1 MTRNQLAKDIMTR
14 KVLTVQDDWTLPELA
29 RFLTDHSI
37 SGAPVIETEG
47 KLVGV
52 VSVTDVARAAG
63 SVTARWVEPSTLYHH
78 EGSLGPDDLDTL
90 VVEAPGDTIVRQ
102 IMTPVVFQVDVNST
116 VSQVADT
123 MVRGR
128 IHRVFVVEAGRVVG
142 VISAL
147 DLLKGFCE

>member
-1 MTRNQLAKDIMTR
+1 MTPNQLAKDIMTR
-14 KVLTVQDDWTLPELA
+14 TVLTVQTDWTLPELA

-37 SGAPVIETEG
+37 SGAPVTEADG
-47 KLVGV
+47 RLVGV

-63 SVTARWVEPSTLYHH
+63 NATTRWVEPSTLYHH
-78 EGSLGPDDLDTL
+78 EGSLGPDDLNSL
-90 VVEAPGDTIVRQ
+90 VVETPGEMTVQQ
-102 IMTPVVFQVDVNST
+102 IMTPVVFQVDVNSS
-116 VSQVADT
+116 VAQVADT

-128 IHRVFVVEAGRVVG
+128 IHRVFVVESGSVVG